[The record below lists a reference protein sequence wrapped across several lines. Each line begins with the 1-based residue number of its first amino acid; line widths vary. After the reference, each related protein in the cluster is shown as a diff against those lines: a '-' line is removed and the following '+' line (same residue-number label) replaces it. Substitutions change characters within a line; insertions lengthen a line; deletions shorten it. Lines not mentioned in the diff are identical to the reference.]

1 MRNTLSTDST
11 SKALAAAADFP
22 EQLAAALNAG
32 HRGSLRRNRMSP
44 QLSYGRHAGR
54 PPCTARA
61 AAVML
66 LLFQRDGRWHLPLT
80 ERPAT
85 LVHHGGQICLPGG
98 AVDEGESSSDA
109 ATREMREE
117 LGISEEV
124 TLLGRLADCYVFA
137 SDYLITPWVAVTQAL
152 PEWRP
157 HLGEVQRVVEMPF
170 DVLLDDDSIG
180 SLTIQ
185 RGPLEFHAPCFH
197 VGDARIWGA
206 TSTILDEFAE
216 VLEEALGVR
225 R

>member
-1 MRNTLSTDST
+1 
-11 SKALAAAADFP
+11 
-22 EQLAAALNAG
+22 
-32 HRGSLRRNRMSP
+32 MSP
-44 QLSYGRHAGR
+44 QLSYGRHAG
-54 PPCTARA
+54 PPPGTARP

-109 ATREMREE
+109 AIREMREE
-117 LGISEEV
+117 LGIGDEV
-124 TLLGRLADCYVFA
+124 TVLGRLAECYVFA
-137 SDYLITPWVAVTQAL
+137 SDYLITPWVAATHVL
-152 PEWRP
+152 PRWKP
-157 HLGEVQRVVEMPF
+157 HLGEVESVVEMPL
-170 DVLLDDDSIG
+170 DRLLDSDAIG

-185 RGPLEFHAPCFH
+185 RGPLEFHAPCYH

-206 TSTILDEFAE
+206 TSAILDELAG
-216 VLEEALGVR
+216 VLDEALGVR

>member
-1 MRNTLSTDST
+1 MRNTLSIEST
-11 SKALAAAADFP
+11 SRGLAMLANLP
-22 EQLAAALNAG
+22 QRLAAALAAG
-32 HRGSLRRNRMSP
+32 HFGGLRRNRMSP
-44 QLSYGRHAGR
+44 QLSYGRHAGP
-54 PPCTARA
+54 PPCTARP

-66 LLFQRDGRWHLPLT
+66 LLYQREGRWHLPLT

-117 LGISEEV
+117 LGISDEV

-137 SDYLITPWVAVTQAL
+137 SDYLIAPWVAFTQAK

-157 HLGEVQRVVEMPF
+157 HAGEVQRVVEMPL

-206 TSTILDEFAE
+206 TSGI
-216 VLEEALGVR
+216 LEELAEAIVGVR
-225 R
+225 CKS

>member
-1 MRNTLSTDST
+1 MRNTLSIESR
-11 SKALAAAADFP
+11 SKALTAAADLP
-22 EQLAAALNAG
+22 ERLAAALRAG
-32 HRGSLRRNRMSP
+32 QRGSLQRNRMSP
-44 QLSYGRHAGR
+44 QLSYGRHAGP
-54 PPCTARA
+54 PPCTARP

-66 LLFQRDGRWHLPLT
+66 LLYQREGCWHLPLT

-109 ATREMREE
+109 AIREMREE
-117 LGISEEV
+117 LGISDEV

-137 SDYLITPWVAVTQAL
+137 SNYLITPWVAITQAK

-157 HLGEVQRVVEMPF
+157 HAGEVQRVVEMPL

-180 SLTIQ
+180 SLTIK

-197 VGDARIWGA
+197 IGDARIWGA
-206 TSTILDEFAE
+206 TSGI
-216 VLEEALGVR
+216 LEELGEALVVSC
-225 R
+225 